1 MGTVP
6 LSYSVR
12 NLWTRKVTTALTAGG
27 MALVVFVFAAVLM
40 LDAGLKAALVATGQH
55 DNVLITRR
63 SAVSEVQS
71 SIDRAQ
77 ASVIDSQPEVATG
90 SGGVR
95 MVSREAMVL
104 IGLAKHGASAPSNV
118 PVRGIGP
125 QGLALRPQVRIV
137 AGRMFHPGGTEVIVG
152 RNVAERFER
161 AGLGQTLRFA
171 ARDWTVVGVFD
182 AGGAAFD
189 VEIWCDGEQ
198 LMQSFR
204 RRSFSSLIA
213 NLSDPNAFQALK
225 TRLES
230 DPRLTVEVRRE
241 RRFYEEQSELLSNFI
256 RVLGLTLSLVFSIGA
271 MIGAMITMYAAVA
284 NRVKEIGAL
293 RALGF
298 RRSNILTAFLLES
311 LALSVLGWI
320 VGLAL
325 ASLLQFLQI
334 STMNWQSFSELAFR
348 FALTPQIVTASFAF
362 ALVMGLA
369 GGLLPAVRAARLKIV
384 DALRTA

>member
-1 MGTVP
+1 MRAVP
-6 LSYSVR
+6 LSYSLR
-12 NLWTRKVTTALTAGG
+12 NLRARRVTTALTAGG

-40 LDAGLKAALVATGQH
+40 LDAGLKATLVATGQH

-71 SIDRAQ
+71 SVERAQ
-77 ASVIDSQPEVATG
+77 ASVIEDQPEVAMG

-104 IGLAKHGASAPSNV
+104 IGLVKHGASAPSNV
-118 PVRGIGP
+118 PVRGIGA
-125 QGLALRPQVRIV
+125 QGLALRPQVQIV
-137 AGRMFHPGGTEVIVG
+137 AGRMFRPGATEVIVG
-152 RNVAERFER
+152 RSVAQRFER
-161 AGLGQTLRFA
+161 AALGQTLRFA

-182 AGGAAFD
+182 ADGAAFD
-189 VEIWCDGEQ
+189 AEIWSDGEQ

-204 RRSFSSLIA
+204 RRSFSALIA
-213 NLSDPNAFQALK
+213 KLSDPSAFQRLK
-225 TRLES
+225 ARLES

-256 RVLGLTLSLVFSIGA
+256 KVLGLTLSLVFSIGA
-271 MIGAMITMYAAVA
+271 MIGAMITMHAAVA
-284 NRVKEIGAL
+284 NRVREIGTL

-298 RRSNILTAFLLES
+298 RRSSILTAFLLEA
-311 LALSVLGWI
+311 LALSLLGWI
-320 VGLAL
+320 AGLAL
-325 ASLLQFLQI
+325 ASLLQLLQI

-348 FALTPQIVTASFAF
+348 FTLTPQIVMASFAF

-384 DALRTA
+384 EALRTA

>member
-1 MGTVP
+1 MRGLP

-40 LDAGLKAALVATGQH
+40 LDAGLRAALVATGQY
-55 DNVLITRR
+55 DNVVVTRR

-71 SIDRAQ
+71 SIDRGQ
-77 ASVIDSQPEVATG
+77 ANVIESQPEVATG
-90 SGGVR
+90 PGGARV
-95 MVSREAMVL
+95 VSKEVVVL
-104 IGLAKHGASAPSNV
+104 IGLAKHGASAPVNV
-118 PVRGIGP
+118 PVRGTGAE
-125 QGLALRPQVRIV
+125 GLSLRPQVRLV
-137 AGRMFHPGGTEVIVG
+137 VGRMFRRGEAELTVG
-152 RNVAERFER
+152 RSVAERFER
-161 AGLGQTLRFA
+161 AGVGQILRFG

-189 VEIWCDGEQ
+189 SEIWTDGEQ

-204 RRSFSSLIA
+204 RTSFSA
-213 NLSDPNAFQALK
+213 VVARLSEPDGFQALK

-241 RRFYEEQSELLSNFI
+241 QRFYEEQSELLSNFI
-256 RVLGLTLSLVFSIGA
+256 KVLGLTLSIVFSIGA
-271 MIGAMITMYAAVA
+271 VIGAMITMYAAVA
-284 NRVKEIGAL
+284 NRINEIGTL

-298 RRSNILTAFLLES
+298 RRSNILLGFILEG

-320 VGLAL
+320 IGLAL
-325 ASLLQFLQI
+325 ASLLKFLQI

-348 FALTPQIVTASFAF
+348 FTLTPQIVAVTLAF
-362 ALVMGLA
+362 ALTMGFA
-369 GGLLPAVRAARLKIV
+369 GGLLPAVRAARLTIV

>member
-1 MGTVP
+1 MRGLP
-6 LSYSVR
+6 FSYSVR
-12 NLWTRKVTTALTAGG
+12 NLWIRKVTTALTAGG

-40 LDAGLKAALVATGQH
+40 LDAGLKAALVATGQY
-55 DNVLITRR
+55 DNVVVTRR

-71 SIDRAQ
+71 SIDRGQ
-77 ASVIDSQPEVATG
+77 ANVIESQPEVATG
-90 SGGVR
+90 SGGAR
-95 MVSREAMVL
+95 MVSKEAVVL
-104 IGLAKHGASAPSNV
+104 IGLTKHGASAPVNV
-118 PVRGIGP
+118 PVRGTGAE
-125 QGLALRPQVRIV
+125 GLSLRPQVQIV
-137 AGRMFHPGGTEVIVG
+137 VGRMFRRGGSEVIVG
-152 RNVAERFER
+152 RSVAERFEH
-161 AGLGQTLRFA
+161 AGLGQILRFG

-189 VEIWCDGEQ
+189 SEIWTDGEQ

-204 RRSFSSLIA
+204 RPSFSA
-213 NLSDPNAFQALK
+213 VVARLSDPDAFQGLK

-256 RVLGLTLSLVFSIGA
+256 KVLGLTLSIVFSLGA
-271 MIGAMITMYAAVA
+271 VIGAMITMYAAVA
-284 NRVKEIGAL
+284 NRVNEIGAL

-298 RRSNILTAFLLES
+298 RRSNILIGFMLEA

-325 ASLLQFLQI
+325 ASLLKFLQI

-348 FALTPQIVTASFAF
+348 FTLTPQIVAVSLAF
-362 ALVMGLA
+362 ALTMGFT
-369 GGLLPAVRAARLKIV
+369 GGFFPAVRAARLKIV
-384 DALRTA
+384 DALRSA